1 MMPFPRLRR
10 FLRDPSGTAALEF
23 ALIALPLIL
32 FTFGIIE
39 IGRALFMQQQLFHAT
54 DMAARLLYI
63 APNTSTSALEAAI
76 LDDIF
81 LGDLDRLELVRRGIG
96 SLPVLHP
103 DVRGHRVLP
112 PVLLPPDVL
121 NLTGLAIRSGTLGSD
136 VRAEGCPLVGLH
148 PSPSPPAL

>member
-10 FLRDPSGTAALEF
+10 FLRDPFGTAALEF

-81 LGDLDRLELVRRGIG
+81 LGDLDRLEVAIG
-96 SLPVLHP
+96 SPASVPGALHLGEVTLRVTYDFHSVVP
-103 DVRGHRVLP
+103 DLVIDR
-112 PVLLPPDVL
+112 
-121 NLTGLAIRSGTLGSD
+121 IRMSFERTITIA
-136 VRAEGCPLVGLH
+136 R
-148 PSPSPPAL
+148 